1 MTVNLTDEQSLHF
14 RTTCQTHTPPRF
26 RETWTSVGLGEQLPR
41 LLHFGGAE
49 AKSVPDLARPW
60 PRPGTEAPSDWT
72 CGLHTARPFGI
83 TLQLYVPGRRASA
96 RCKQPKKPTAP
107 QPRGHSNIRGPT
119 PVRQM
124 DARQAASHWGHEAT
138 VLERPPSL
146 ATPTS
151 QGVTSATR
159 AQITSVLRVTPLVP
173 HEEPATTRWC
183 HREKPEGLWAQ
194 GPARVLPKQPSH

>member
-1 MTVNLTDEQSLHF
+1 MPN
-14 RTTCQTHTPPRF
+14 
-26 RETWTSVGLGEQLPR
+26 
-41 LLHFGGAE
+41 
-49 AKSVPDLARPW
+49 LARPW

-72 CGLHTARPFGI
+72 CGLRTARPLGI

-96 RCKQPKKPTAP
+96 HGKQPKKPTVP
-107 QPRGHSNIRGPT
+107 QPREHSNIRGPT
-119 PVRQM
+119 PVGQT

-159 AQITSVLRVTPLVP
+159 AQITSVLSYPSGSTRGTCNHTVVP
-173 HEEPATTRWC
+173 SQEARGVVGTGSC
-183 HREKPEGLWAQ
+183 Q
-194 GPARVLPKQPSH
+194 GPPKTAVSLAVSLIRIKSWITMQLALYTRS